1 MPLRDTADENN
12 FCVFLLVLSNKPAAL
27 SFGLFGEQALHLCLC
42 RPACRATAQARV
54 SVGHVPRTCRM
65 FLVPTLQRGNAYLLF
80 QPLTS
85 PSPARLASESV
96 AGRPLSPPDRGRGN
110 LTCYEYIK
118 KEKT

>member
-12 FCVFLLVLSNKPAAL
+12 FCVFFLVLSNKPAAL

-65 FLVPTLQRGNAYLLF
+65 FLVPTLLRGNAYMLSRSHAGAWERGDNLGVLV
-80 QPLTS
+80 PLW
-85 PSPARLASESV
+85 LNYYKNGFNV
-96 AGRPLSPPDRGRGN
+96 
-110 LTCYEYIK
+110 
-118 KEKT
+118 